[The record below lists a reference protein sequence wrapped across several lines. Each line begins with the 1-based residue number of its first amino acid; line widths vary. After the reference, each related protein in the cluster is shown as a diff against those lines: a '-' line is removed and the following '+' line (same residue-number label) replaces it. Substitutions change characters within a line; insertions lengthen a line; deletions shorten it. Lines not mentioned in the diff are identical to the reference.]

1 MSQPNFPPARLFDA
15 FAKPASTEQP
25 AKKGLLGKLGLGE
38 SSEEDN
44 YTTVMLVG
52 FNSAKEPPGNGEDAL
67 DVIHRAFDPCD
78 ESPGFDMDDFYDYA
92 SVAPQLLNNDDSES
106 TVLVWPKIFYNMVTI
121 PERRLRLLV
130 VTGPAPSLCMQRFM
144 TRFFKYVKKLHV
156 DHAIFVETF

>member
-52 FNSAKEPPGNGEDAL
+52 
-67 DVIHRAFDPCD
+67 
-78 ESPGFDMDDFYDYA
+78 
-92 SVAPQLLNNDDSES
+92 
-106 TVLVWPKIFYNMVTI
+106 
-121 PERRLRLLV
+121 
-130 VTGPAPSLCMQRFM
+130 
-144 TRFFKYVKKLHV
+144 
-156 DHAIFVETF
+156 

>member
-25 AKKGLLGKLGLGE
+25 AKKGLLGKLRLSE

-92 SVAPQLLNNDDSES
+92 SVAPQLQNSDDSES
-106 TVLVWPKIFYNMVTI
+106 TVLVAQDVLQHGHHPGA
-121 PERRLRLLV
+121 P
-130 VTGPAPSLCMQRFM
+130 PAPARGDR
-144 TRFFKYVKKLHV
+144 TRSQPVPAAVHDPLLQV
-156 DHAIFVETF
+156 REETPRGPRDLR

>member
-25 AKKGLLGKLGLGE
+25 AKKGLLGKLRLSE

-78 ESPGFDMDDFYDYA
+78 ESPGLDMDDFYDYA
-92 SVAPQLLNNDDSES
+92 SVAPQLQNSDDS
-106 TVLVWPKIFYNMVTI
+106 
-121 PERRLRLLV
+121 
-130 VTGPAPSLCMQRFM
+130 
-144 TRFFKYVKKLHV
+144 
-156 DHAIFVETF
+156 

>member
-78 ESPGFDMDDFYDYA
+78 ESPGFDMDDFYD
-92 SVAPQLLNNDDSES
+92 
-106 TVLVWPKIFYNMVTI
+106 
-121 PERRLRLLV
+121 
-130 VTGPAPSLCMQRFM
+130 
-144 TRFFKYVKKLHV
+144 
-156 DHAIFVETF
+156 

>member
-52 FNSAKEPPGNGEDAL
+52 FNSAKEPPGQRRGRPRRD
-67 DVIHRAFDPCD
+67 
-78 ESPGFDMDDFYDYA
+78 SPR
-92 SVAPQLLNNDDSES
+92 VRP
-106 TVLVWPKIFYNMVTI
+106 V
-121 PERRLRLLV
+121 R
-130 VTGPAPSLCMQRFM
+130 
-144 TRFFKYVKKLHV
+144 
-156 DHAIFVETF
+156 